1 MIRRP
6 PISTLFPYTTLFRSL
21 ARHADGPQP
30 YQPRSGGR
38 DPARVRRHGH
48 RDQARRPAQDLRA
61 VLHDEAAGARHRAGS
76 LHLLRHH
83 RRASRADRRRVAG
96 RRGIKLQGVPPHGMK
111 ILVVEDDKTVGQYV
125 KRGLT
130 EAGFHADLVGDGA
143 EGLRLS
149 AGGHYDMLVLD
160 LRLPALSGL
169 DVLRTLRD
177 RGEDVPVL
185 VRSEEHTSALQSQ
198 SNLVCR
204 LLLEKKKK

>member
-6 PISTLFPYTTLFRSL
+6 PRSTLFPYTTLFRSC
-21 ARHADGPQP
+21 
-30 YQPRSGGR
+30 
-38 DPARVRRHGH
+38 
-48 RDQARRPAQDLRA
+48 
-61 VLHDEAAGARHRAGS
+61 
-76 LHLLRHH
+76 
-83 RRASRADRRRVAG
+83 RVAG
-96 RRGIKLQGVPPHGMK
+96 RRGIELQGVPPHGMK

-169 DVLRTLRD
+169 EVLRPLPDCCED
-177 RGEDVPVL
+177 RPVL
-185 VRSEEHTSALQSQ
+185 VLP
-198 SNLVCR
+198 
-204 LLLEKKKK
+204 

>member
-1 MIRRP
+1 
-6 PISTLFPYTTLFRSL
+6 
-21 ARHADGPQP
+21 
-30 YQPRSGGR
+30 
-38 DPARVRRHGH
+38 
-48 RDQARRPAQDLRA
+48 
-61 VLHDEAAGARHRAGS
+61 ARHRAGS

-83 RRASRADRRRVAG
+83 RRASRADRCRVAG
-96 RRGIKLQGVPPHGMK
+96 RRGIELQGVPPHGMK

-169 DVLRTLRD
+169 
-177 RGEDVPVL
+177 E
-185 VRSEEHTSALQSQ
+185 VRSEEHTSELQSRGR
-198 SNLVCR
+198 LVCR
-204 LLLEKKKK
+204 L